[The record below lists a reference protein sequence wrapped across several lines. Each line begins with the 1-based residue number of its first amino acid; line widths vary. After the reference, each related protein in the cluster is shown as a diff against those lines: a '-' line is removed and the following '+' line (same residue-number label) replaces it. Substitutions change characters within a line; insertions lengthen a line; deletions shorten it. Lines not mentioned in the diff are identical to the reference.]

1 MFTRAMRWTY
11 LVLAWI
17 ILAAV
22 VLQVF
27 LAGLGVFA
35 GPSNFETHRLFGY
48 TLSYVMLIAFIVA
61 LAARLSRRLIILAAL
76 LPILVFLQS
85 VFILFRENGQSALAA
100 LHVVNALA
108 IFALSGYLALQ
119 SLRYVPARTS
129 KSAPSTATPE
139 PSTATPEPS

>member
-22 VLQVF
+22 IVQFF

-35 GPSNFETHRLFGY
+35 DPSNYETHRYFGF
-48 TLSYVMLIAFIVA
+48 TLSYVMLFGFLVS
-61 LAARLSRRLIILAAL
+61 LAARLSRRLIILAAV

-85 VFILFRENGQSALAA
+85 VFILFRDNGQSALAA
-100 LHVVNALA
+100 LHVINALA

-119 SLRYVPARTS
+119 SLQYIPAR
-129 KSAPSTATPE
+129 KSTPSTATPE
-139 PSTATPEPS
+139 PT